1 MMASG
6 LWRRTDASAR
16 ACALGHRSWLPGSI
30 MGFFDGTAD
39 EFMVAEI
46 SQAKKQNLPK
56 VDRTAFCQIGV

>member
-1 MMASG
+1 
-6 LWRRTDASAR
+6 
-16 ACALGHRSWLPGSI
+16 